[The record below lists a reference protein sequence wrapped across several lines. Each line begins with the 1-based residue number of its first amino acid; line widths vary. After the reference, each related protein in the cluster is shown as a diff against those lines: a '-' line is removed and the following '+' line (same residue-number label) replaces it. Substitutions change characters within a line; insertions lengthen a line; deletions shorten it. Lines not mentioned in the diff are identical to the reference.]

1 MDIFAIIEKFGIPV
15 AVSMAF
21 GFFIWKQNK
30 FIQDT
35 LMDEL
40 EESFKRVEGIIIQ
53 LINQQKLMQ
62 IEQKGIEKSFKSI
75 VFNDELQKEVVKA
88 LNDSVDIPF
97 LSEKTE
103 EKIMNAVYDTV
114 EGVIKAALKKAL

>member
-21 GFFIWKQNK
+21 GYFIWKQNK

-40 EESFKRVEGIIIQ
+40 EESFKRLEGIISS

-62 IEQKGIEKSFKSI
+62 IEQKGIEKSFNAI
-75 VFNDELQKEVVKA
+75 VNIISKLMKKEK
-88 LNDSVDIPF
+88 
-97 LSEKTE
+97 
-103 EKIMNAVYDTV
+103 
-114 EGVIKAALKKAL
+114 

>member
-75 VFNDELQKEVVKA
+75 VTIISKLMKKEK
-88 LNDSVDIPF
+88 
-97 LSEKTE
+97 
-103 EKIMNAVYDTV
+103 
-114 EGVIKAALKKAL
+114 

>member
-1 MDIFAIIEKFGIPV
+1 MDLFAIIEKFGIPV

-21 GFFIWKQNK
+21 GYFIWKQNK

-40 EESFKRVEGIIIQ
+40 EESFKRLEGIIIQ
-53 LINQQKLMQ
+53 LINQQKTMQ

-75 VFNDELQKEVVKA
+75 VTIISKLMKKEK
-88 LNDSVDIPF
+88 
-97 LSEKTE
+97 
-103 EKIMNAVYDTV
+103 
-114 EGVIKAALKKAL
+114 

>member
-1 MDIFAIIEKFGIPV
+1 MGRSTGWELMDLFAIIEKFGIPV
-15 AVSMAF
+15 AVACAF

-40 EESFKRVEGIIIQ
+40 EESFKRLEGIIVQ

-62 IEQKGIEKSFKSI
+62 IEQKGIEKSFNAI
-75 VFNDELQKEVVKA
+75 VNIISKLMKEK
-88 LNDSVDIPF
+88 
-97 LSEKTE
+97 
-103 EKIMNAVYDTV
+103 
-114 EGVIKAALKKAL
+114 

>member
-1 MDIFAIIEKFGIPV
+1 MDFQAILDQYGFPIV
-15 AVSMAF
+15 AAMGLAY
-21 GFFIWKQNK
+21 FIYKQNK

-40 EESFKRVEGIIIQ
+40 EESFKRLEGIIIQ

-75 VFNDELQKEVVKA
+75 VTIISKLMKKEK
-88 LNDSVDIPF
+88 
-97 LSEKTE
+97 
-103 EKIMNAVYDTV
+103 
-114 EGVIKAALKKAL
+114 

>member
-1 MDIFAIIEKFGIPV
+1 MDLFAIIEKFGIPV
-15 AVSMAF
+15 AVACAF

-40 EESFKRVEGIIIQ
+40 EESFKRLEGIIIQ

-75 VFNDELQKEVVKA
+75 VTIISKLMKK
-88 LNDSVDIPF
+88 
-97 LSEKTE
+97 
-103 EKIMNAVYDTV
+103 DT
-114 EGVIKAALKKAL
+114 K

>member
-1 MDIFAIIEKFGIPV
+1 MDLFAIIEKFGIPV

-35 LMDEL
+35 LMEEL

-62 IEQKGIEKSFKSI
+62 IEQKGIEKSFKAI
-75 VFNDELQKEVVKA
+75 VTIISKLMKKEK
-88 LNDSVDIPF
+88 
-97 LSEKTE
+97 
-103 EKIMNAVYDTV
+103 
-114 EGVIKAALKKAL
+114 

>member
-21 GFFIWKQNK
+21 GYFIWKQNK

-40 EESFKRVEGIIIQ
+40 EESFKRLEGIIIQ

-62 IEQKGIEKSFKSI
+62 IEQKGLEKSYKSI
-75 VFNDELQKEVVKA
+75 VTIITKLMKK
-88 LNDSVDIPF
+88 
-97 LSEKTE
+97 E
-103 EKIMNAVYDTV
+103 EK
-114 EGVIKAALKKAL
+114 

>member
-21 GFFIWKQNK
+21 GFLIWKQNK

-75 VFNDELQKEVVKA
+75 VTIISKLMKKEK
-88 LNDSVDIPF
+88 
-97 LSEKTE
+97 
-103 EKIMNAVYDTV
+103 
-114 EGVIKAALKKAL
+114 

>member
-1 MDIFAIIEKFGIPV
+1 MDLFAIIEKFGIPV

-21 GFFIWKQNK
+21 GYFIWKQNK

-40 EESFKRVEGIIIQ
+40 EESFKRLEGIIIQ
-53 LINQQKLMQ
+53 LINQQKTMQ

-75 VFNDELQKEVVKA
+75 VMIISKLMKKEK
-88 LNDSVDIPF
+88 
-97 LSEKTE
+97 
-103 EKIMNAVYDTV
+103 
-114 EGVIKAALKKAL
+114 

>member
-21 GFFIWKQNK
+21 GYFIWKQNK

-35 LMDEL
+35 LMEEL
-40 EESFKRVEGIIIQ
+40 EESFKRLEGIIIS

-62 IEQKGIEKSFKSI
+62 IEQKGIEKSFNAI
-75 VFNDELQKEVVKA
+75 VKIISQLMKKEQK
-88 LNDSVDIPF
+88 
-97 LSEKTE
+97 
-103 EKIMNAVYDTV
+103 
-114 EGVIKAALKKAL
+114 

>member
-15 AVSMAF
+15 AVAMAF

-30 FIQDT
+30 FIQNT

-40 EESFKRVEGIIIQ
+40 EESFKRLEGIIVQ

-75 VFNDELQKEVVKA
+75 VTIISKLMKEK
-88 LNDSVDIPF
+88 
-97 LSEKTE
+97 
-103 EKIMNAVYDTV
+103 
-114 EGVIKAALKKAL
+114 

>member
-40 EESFKRVEGIIIQ
+40 EESFKRLEGIIIQ
-53 LINQQKLMQ
+53 LINQQKIMQ

-75 VFNDELQKEVVKA
+75 VTIISKLMKKEK
-88 LNDSVDIPF
+88 
-97 LSEKTE
+97 
-103 EKIMNAVYDTV
+103 
-114 EGVIKAALKKAL
+114 